1 MEVKNMNDEKIDD
14 LFYCVAQLRGMI
26 VRANLYLEHTGDNN
40 PAFETL
46 LGQIKDLV
54 KRCE

>member
-1 MEVKNMNDEKIDD
+1 MENDNIEH

-26 VRANLYLEHTGDNN
+26 ARANLYLEHTGDNN

>member
-1 MEVKNMNDEKIDD
+1 MNNEKIND
-14 LFYCVAQLRGMI
+14 LFYCVAQLRGII
-26 VRANLYLEHTGDNN
+26 VRADMHIEYTGDNN

>member
-1 MEVKNMNDEKIDD
+1 MDEKIDD
-14 LFYCVAQLRGMI
+14 LYYCVAQLRGII
-26 VRANLYLEHTGDNN
+26 VRANMHIEYTGDTES
-40 PAFETL
+40 PFAIL